1 MSKNETDAVAVIV
14 SEETGRISIA
24 LDGQI
29 ETPFNADQLKTRLKS
44 LITPGA
50 ALYVREARQ
59 PASS

>member
-1 MSKNETDAVAVIV
+1 VIV

-24 LDGQI
+24 LDGMI
-29 ETPFNADQLKTRLKS
+29 ESPFNADQLKTRLKS

-50 ALYVREARQ
+50 AFSVREARQ

>member
-1 MSKNETDAVAVIV
+1 VIV

-29 ETPFNADQLKTRLKS
+29 EGPFNADRLKTRLKS

-50 ALYVREARQ
+50 AFAAQQSRQ
-59 PASS
+59 PAGS